1 MQASGAGVTVQSLGT
16 HSRGTP
22 QDTRGCSPDE
32 LRQLPGLHK
41 AVGQVDILLPA
52 VLGMQ
57 LVRGGWSK
65 QL

>member
-1 MQASGAGVTVQSLGT
+1 MTVQSL
-16 HSRGTP
+16 GTP

-52 VLGMQ
+52 VLSMQ
-57 LVRGGWSK
+57 LVRGRWSK